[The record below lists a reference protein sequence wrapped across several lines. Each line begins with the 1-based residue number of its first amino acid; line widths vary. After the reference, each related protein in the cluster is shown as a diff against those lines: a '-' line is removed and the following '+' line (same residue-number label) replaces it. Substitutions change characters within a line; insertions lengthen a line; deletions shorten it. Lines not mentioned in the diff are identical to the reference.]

1 LVAPF
6 FLFQVLCLFLWSLDD
21 YWMYSLRPLFLLLVF
36 EGVLAQ
42 QRLMSLQML
51 RSMRKDPYFLFVYR
65 MGKWDLRLSDELV
78 PGDIVSLT
86 ADSLTVQKSTPSF
99 LHPPP
104 SMSSLPSLRIEKQSK
119 IERYVPCDAV
129 IIRGSCV
136 VNEAMLTGTPSSPES
151 IS

>member
-21 YWMYSLRPLFLLLVF
+21 YWMYSLLTLFLLLVF

-65 MGKWDLRLSDELV
+65 LGRWDLRLSDELV
-78 PGDIVSLT
+78 PGDIASLT
-86 ADSLTVQKSTPSF
+86 ADSLTVQR
-99 LHPPP
+99 
-104 SMSSLPSLRIEKQSK
+104 SLPSIPLIPSSLQIEKQSK

-136 VNEAMLTGTPSSPES
+136 VNEAMLTGHPSL
-151 IS
+151 